1 MTHFELKGSFVRKV
15 FIFIIL
21 AFCISL
27 NFASTPK
34 TSKSTFLFCL
44 KKEVSPLQIESKDGR
59 ISVDI
64 QALNEFFDTNG
75 IDMIEAWIPGSTD
88 MDHDGDIYL
97 NRIYRVIL
105 NETSRANLPAIKE
118 NITKFSFIH
127 SSEFEFIREVFYTPN
142 DASLSSQ
149 CSISSVGADK
159 AWDFWNIPAG
169 IMPGDR
175 EVLLASVDTG
185 VDYTHPDLEANI
197 WINQGEIPSWTL
209 EDGLD
214 ANGDGYVNATEVIAY
229 MQQFGD
235 LNGDGV
241 VNLRDVVSNDSPFEN
256 GSDNDGNGYTDDII
270 GWDPSGNTGADDN
283 DPFPREDAS
292 ATGTWAH
299 GTHVAGILA
308 ATTNNNLGMASTAF
322 NASIMSVKVSR
333 SYQTTD
339 PGINDGYAG
348 ITYAAKAG
356 YYAGTFTIINNSWG
370 GGGYSSY
377 ENTTVNN
384 AYNTYGAIVLG
395 AAGNGNDSGGEEYGS
410 HYPSSYTNCISI
422 AAIGCSGQW
431 GNWATYHSTVEFSSP
446 GEGIYSTVIGTGY
459 ESWDGSSMASP
470 NAASCFGLMKAFYP
484 DWTNVELRERMQETA
499 DTFIYDINDEEY
511 AGYLGYGL
519 IDVHKAIGSLTFP
532 NLSVDALL
540 FNELSGDLDGVI
552 NPGETVSFDIS
563 LINEE
568 GWQTAL
574 SLDSE
579 IICNDE
585 LISVVN
591 GNSNYTNINAGSSES
606 NVSELSLSISSDI
619 EVGSKSCQLN
629 ISGLGQDNM
638 DYNTSLSI
646 DFHVSLHQSG
656 YPIIMGSQLKPSPV
670 VADFNNNG
678 SLDVLIGDYA
688 GLVHWYNTDGSEVID
703 GTFPYDTGNQIWG
716 SPAAADLDNDGNIDM
731 AISSKS
737 KSLYLFDQYG
747 LKAEYDANSYLMGSP
762 AIGQLDDDEDLEV
775 VIGGYSSTG
784 KKIYAINADGTEVD
798 GFPIDVGEK
807 MIKGVAL
814 YDFNNNGIDDIV
826 FGSDSDNISLL
837 LDDGS
842 ISWSYTTGDKIQS
855 APSIINTGSEILICA
870 GSKDDNFYCLTEN
883 GELKF
888 SYPTGNNIY
897 TSPSAVEMNGST
909 AIFFGSD
916 DGYIYGIDVN
926 GNNLPGWPQLTDGN
940 IVGSIA
946 FSDFD
951 NDGSPEIISTNGAGQ
966 LLSFN
971 ADGSQN
977 QYFPITAA
985 FPYAG
990 SPHISDVDG
999 DGDLEIFTGSTNTL
1013 VVTDIKSEGTTDGY
1027 WSTYRGNDRRTG
1039 YYEASGSGA
1048 CTTADLNDDGIIDIL
1063 DIVQT
1068 VNIVLG
1074 NITPSATQ
1082 ACAADVNGDTII
1094 DILDIVL
1101 IVNIIM
1107 GN

>member
-1 MTHFELKGSFVRKV
+1 MDQINDAWADNPFVV
-15 FIFIIL
+15 
-21 AFCISL
+21 
-27 NFASTPK
+27 
-34 TSKSTFLFCL
+34 
-44 KKEVSPLQIESKDGR
+44 
-59 ISVDI
+59 
-64 QALNEFFDTNG
+64 
-75 IDMIEAWIPGSTD
+75 
-88 MDHDGDIYL
+88 
-97 NRIYRVIL
+97 
-105 NETSRANLPAIKE
+105 
-118 NITKFSFIH
+118 NIT
-127 SSEFEFIREVFYTPN
+127 E
-142 DASLSSQ
+142 L
-149 CSISSVGADK
+149 
-159 AWDFWNIPAG
+159 
-169 IMPGDR
+169 
-175 EVLLASVDTG
+175 
-185 VDYTHPDLEANI
+185 
-197 WINQGEIPSWTL
+197 
-209 EDGLD
+209 
-214 ANGDGYVNATEVIAY
+214 
-229 MQQFGD
+229 
-235 LNGDGV
+235 
-241 VNLRDVVSNDSPFEN
+241 
-256 GSDNDGNGYTDDII
+256 
-270 GWDPSGNTGADDN
+270 N
-283 DPFPREDAS
+283 DPGQP
-292 ATGTWAH
+292 
-299 GTHVAGILA
+299 
-308 ATTNNNLGMASTAF
+308 
-322 NASIMSVKVSR
+322 
-333 SYQTTD
+333 
-339 PGINDGYAG
+339 
-348 ITYAAKAG
+348 
-356 YYAGTFTIINNSWG
+356 
-370 GGGYSSY
+370 YS
-377 ENTTVNN
+377 
-384 AYNTYGAIVLG
+384 
-395 AAGNGNDSGGEEYGS
+395 
-410 HYPSSYTNCISI
+410 
-422 AAIGCSGQW
+422 CSQW
-431 GNWATYHSTVEFSSP
+431 GNQYSYTHNSS
-446 GEGIYSTVIGTGY
+446 GG
-459 ESWDGSSMASP
+459 GSQGNSHEAPLMVSGPNMGLWSMFNSGSAFPSNVFIDHTMQVYYKTNNVTSSLANQKIQDMLDVMENSLIMVT
-470 NAASCFGLMKAFYP
+470 NAIIS
-484 DWTNVELRERMQETA
+484 QS
-499 DTFIYDINDEEY
+499 
-511 AGYLGYGL
+511 
-519 IDVHKAIGSLTFP
+519 IDM
-532 NLSVDALL
+532 D
-540 FNELSGDLDGVI
+540 DDGVI
-552 NPGETVSFDIS
+552 NPGDEVLVSFTIENNSFNADALNMNASVNTNIELVISSGQVEDVDYLSQGSITQFQSIIQIPMDASLGEVDVTLTLSADYIDQNGSTQEYSRDFVYSFDI
-563 LINEE
+563 
-568 GWQTAL
+568 
-574 SLDSE
+574 
-579 IICNDE
+579 
-585 LISVVN
+585 
-591 GNSNYTNINAGSSES
+591 
-606 NVSELSLSISSDI
+606 
-619 EVGSKSCQLN
+619 
-629 ISGLGQDNM
+629 
-638 DYNTSLSI
+638 
-646 DFHVSLHQSG
+646 SLHQSG